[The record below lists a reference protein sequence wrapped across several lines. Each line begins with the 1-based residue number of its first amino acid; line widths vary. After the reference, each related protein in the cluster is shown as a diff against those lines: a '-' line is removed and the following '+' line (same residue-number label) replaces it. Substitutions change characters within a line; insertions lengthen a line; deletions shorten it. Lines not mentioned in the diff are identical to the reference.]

1 MDPLIL
7 NCDLGE
13 DEPLELTARLLAR
26 VDAASIGCGVHA
38 GSPEKTRATIELA
51 LDAGV
56 LIGAHPGLPTEGGRG
71 IARPSLPEFRRL
83 LETQVG
89 RFQACARAL
98 GRPADYVKLH
108 GTLYHAVEADRGMG
122 TAYVEFLRQQSPK
135 PAVFALAAG
144 RLAQAAESAGL
155 RVYHEAFADR
165 AYQQDGSLLPRSLP
179 GSVLSAN
186 EALER
191 FRRWRE
197 QGTVPS
203 VSGECIPLIAGTL
216 CVHGDS
222 PDAIHLLGQL
232 HKLNKNLNPGDD
244 S

>member
-13 DEPLELTARLLAR
+13 DEPLEWTARLLEQ

-56 LIGAHPGLPTEGGRG
+56 LIGTHPGLPSEGGRG
-71 IARPSLPEFRRL
+71 IACPSLPEFRQL
-83 LETQVG
+83 LESQVG

-98 GRPADYVKLH
+98 GKPVDYVKLH
-108 GTLYHAVEADRGMG
+108 GTLYHAVEADPALGA
-122 TAYVEFLRQQSPK
+122 AYIEFLQQQNPTL
-135 PAVFALAAG
+135 AVFALASG
-144 RLAQAAESAGL
+144 RFAQDAESAGL

-165 AYQQDGSLLPRSLP
+165 AYLLDGSLLPRSLP
-179 GSVLSAN
+179 GAVLSAK

-197 QGTVPS
+197 QGSMPA
-203 VSGECIPLIAGTL
+203 VSGQGFPLRADTL

-222 PDAIHLLGQL
+222 PEAIRLLEWL
-232 HKLNKNLNPGDD
+232 RPFK
-244 S
+244 